1 MDHGLAEE
9 WLGGQEIKRMDYRL
23 EGGIPYILI
32 PYQSIG
38 KELGFMAVIKADRM
52 VIHKDTSDETVAAPA
67 IGISELCFSRG
78 KEYQVI
84 LHSAMGR

>member
-1 MDHGLAEE
+1 
-9 WLGGQEIKRMDYRL
+9 
-23 EGGIPYILI
+23 
-32 PYQSIG
+32 
-38 KELGFMAVIKADRM
+38 MAVIKADRM